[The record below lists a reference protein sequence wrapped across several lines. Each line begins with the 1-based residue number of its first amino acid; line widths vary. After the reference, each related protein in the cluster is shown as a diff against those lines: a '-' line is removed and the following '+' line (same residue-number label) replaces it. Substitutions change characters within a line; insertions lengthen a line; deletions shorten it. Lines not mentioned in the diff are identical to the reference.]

1 MDEKDRRYKVM
12 TETTMGWT
20 LIADEAQNLTKEECD
35 KWIGDL
41 LKGGANPN
49 YFKVV
54 ANNDP
59 KYIDPETGSS
69 L

>member
-35 KWIGDL
+35 IFLDNA
-41 LKGGANPN
+41 LKAGANPQ
-49 YFKVV
+49 FIKVV

-59 KYIDPETGSS
+59 KYIDAETGRSV
-69 L
+69 